1 MLGYTI
7 LILDKYV
14 ETVLLGSDT
23 VLEITNK
30 KEDKLS
36 RNLSNM
42 YKKIRGSREF
52 REFLNDLN

>member
-30 KEDKLS
+30 KEDELS